1 MIKIVN
7 IFVKCAWILTKN
19 SFYAIKLL
27 EYRPIVNVYGSV
39 VNIVMDNFYII
50 FIFIKLWCHAL
61 FGSFELLFVKQRV
74 RKTPAIIH
82 LKMSYLKGLEFLLV
96 MHSSNEYKKL
106 LTKSQ
111 SFTMNFSRSWTGKLA
126 WICYG
131 MWY

>member
-1 MIKIVN
+1 MIKVVN

-27 EYRPIVNVYGSV
+27 EYRPIVNVYGYV

-96 MHSSNEYKKL
+96 MHSSNDYKNL
-106 LTKSQ
+106 VTKSQ
-111 SFTMNFSRSWTGKLA
+111 RFTMSSNRSWTERLIL
-126 WICYG
+126 ICNDMRY
-131 MWY
+131 